1 MGIRERRWRA
11 ALSTQI
17 NLKVVVK
24 SLNDFNTALIQIMEN
39 DNKKNLSDFA
49 KARSLLLLIDD
60 YLLNQNDLVLKI
72 DKSKQYI
79 SALLSYKKI
88 PDKVY
93 NAIDDFS
100 KISSAL
106 LAAKIKQLCFKG
118 ENYNETTMSLKVKII
133 EGKIGKPN
141 LEKNCIK
148 KSTKYH

>member
-79 SALLSYKKI
+79 SAL
-88 PDKVY
+88 
-93 NAIDDFS
+93 F
-100 KISSAL
+100 
-106 LAAKIKQLCFKG
+106 AAKIKQLCFKG
-118 ENYNETTMSLKVKII
+118 ENYNETIMSLKVKII
-133 EGKIGKPN
+133 EGK
-141 LEKNCIK
+141 
-148 KSTKYH
+148 